1 MSDSVQSVLGR
12 VLKYG
17 LALTI
22 LVAAFGSLIGYFVA
36 GINGVW
42 AGLTGSALAFIF
54 SGLTALSV
62 YYGAKFNPGV
72 MMAMVLGGW
81 VVKMVIFLIVFGAL
95 KHVDWFDRAAG
106 PVLFF
111 SLVAT
116 VLGGLLLD
124 IWLVTK
130 ARFRPETKL
139 P

>member
-1 MSDSVQSVLGR
+1 M
-12 VLKYG
+12 KYG
-17 LALTI
+17 FGLTL
-22 LVAAFGSLIGYFVA
+22 LVAALGSLIGYFVA

-42 AGLTGSALAFIF
+42 AGLTGSVMAFVF

-62 YYGAKFNPGV
+62 YIGSKFNLGV

-81 VVKMVIFLIVFGAL
+81 VIKMVLFLILFGFL
-95 KHVDWFDRAAG
+95 KNVDWFDRAAG

-116 VLGGLLLD
+116 VIFGLLLD

-130 ARFRPETKL
+130 ARFSPATKL